1 MIRKA
6 AAYIKLLDI
15 HGGGSYRLKCA
26 ARYQVGRGTGRDASG
41 RPARADRRV
50 TVSGGDAGWK
60 ATGAPSSGRP
70 LTTYLI
76 GRLDRIVRRG
86 LDEQIRGFE
95 LTVLGYTAL
104 TVLEARPGLSNAQLA
119 RRSFMT
125 PQGMNQV
132 IATLVEKG
140 LVMRTQSTSN
150 RRIQHIELTERGRLV
165 VDQCSVRVA
174 EYEQA
179 LLASLAPA
187 ERDQLNSLLRT
198 IVNANRRT

>member
-26 ARYQVGRGTGRDASG
+26 GRYQVGRGTGRDASG

>member
-1 MIRKA
+1 
-6 AAYIKLLDI
+6 
-15 HGGGSYRLKCA
+15 
-26 ARYQVGRGTGRDASG
+26 
-41 RPARADRRV
+41 V